1 MPTGFQNDDLL
12 IRTGTYLHLG
22 PGQGLAFI
30 TATLAQWIALDIP
43 DQPTVLRSQKQF

>member
-30 TATLAQWIALDIP
+30 TVTLAQWMSLHVP
-43 DQPTVLRSQKQF
+43 D